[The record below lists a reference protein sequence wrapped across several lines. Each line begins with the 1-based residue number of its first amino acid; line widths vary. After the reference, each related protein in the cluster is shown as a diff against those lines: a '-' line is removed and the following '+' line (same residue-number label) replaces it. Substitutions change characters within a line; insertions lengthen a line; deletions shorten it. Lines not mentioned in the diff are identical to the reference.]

1 MISEDLVQTIG
12 IQIQITENRMQIIE
26 KTVVAKN
33 PKKKSEDGIVVTNNF
48 VAVIDG
54 STSKTKYRH
63 SLFRTN
69 GRYAMYLTARYI
81 RQMSKTTTS
90 EQFLRGVTAY
100 IRKHYNKS
108 MLPRLA
114 EHPEDRLTCSA
125 VVYSRL
131 NREIWMVGDCQC
143 MINGELFDNPK
154 PAEAELAAMRAEE
167 VKRLLATGVTQ
178 DELLRN
184 DTARPVIIPRMLE
197 TMREQ
202 NVSYSVIDGF
212 PIARQ
217 HVRIIPLDFRPW
229 EIVLASDGYPI
240 LRSTLA
246 ESEEELQK
254 LREEDPLNIGRFQ
267 ATKAFHPDF
276 NSFDDRSYIRL
287 KI

>member
-240 LRSTLA
+240 LRPTLA

-287 KI
+287 KD

>member
-1 MISEDLVQTIG
+1 MISEDLVQIIG

-26 KTVVAKN
+26 KTVVGKN

-178 DELLRN
+178 EELLRN

-240 LRSTLA
+240 LRPTLA

-287 KI
+287 KD

>member
-1 MISEDLVQTIG
+1 
-12 IQIQITENRMQIIE
+12 MQIIE

-33 PKKKSEDGIVVTNNF
+33 PKKKSEDGIVVTDNF

-54 STSKTKYRH
+54 STSKSQYRH
-63 SLFRTN
+63 SLFRSN
-69 GRYAMYLTARYI
+69 GRYAMQLTARYI
-81 RQMSKTTTS
+81 SKMPKNTTS
-90 EQFLRGVTAY
+90 EAFFRGVTAY
-100 IRKHYNKS
+100 IRKHYKKS

-125 VVYSRL
+125 VIYSRL

-143 MINGELFDNPK
+143 LINGELFDNPK

-167 VKRLLATGVTQ
+167 VKRLLASGVKQ

-197 TMREQ
+197 TMRQQ
-202 NVSYSVIDGF
+202 NITYSVIDGF
-212 PIARQ
+212 PIDRL

-229 EIVLASDGYPI
+229 EIVLASDGYPV
-240 LRSTLA
+240 LCPTLQK
-246 ESEEELQK
+246 SEEQLKKQ
-254 LREEDPLNIGRFQ
+254 REEDPLNIGRFQ

-276 NSFDDRSYIRL
+276 NSFDDRSYIRF
-287 KI
+287 KV

>member
-178 DELLRN
+178 EELLRN

-240 LRSTLA
+240 LRPTLA

>member
-1 MISEDLVQTIG
+1 MISEDLVQIIG

-178 DELLRN
+178 EELLRN

-229 EIVLASDGYPI
+229 ELVLASDGYPI
-240 LRSTLA
+240 LRPTLA

-287 KI
+287 KD

>member
-1 MISEDLVQTIG
+1 
-12 IQIQITENRMQIIE
+12 
-26 KTVVAKN
+26 
-33 PKKKSEDGIVVTNNF
+33 
-48 VAVIDG
+48 
-54 STSKTKYRH
+54 
-63 SLFRTN
+63 
-69 GRYAMYLTARYI
+69 MYLTARYI

-217 HVRIIPLDFRPW
+217 HVRP
-229 EIVLASDGYPI
+229 
-240 LRSTLA
+240 TLA

-287 KI
+287 KD